1 MVSRPRL
8 ADVRIHWGVPT
19 SYRGRLNRNP
29 FDPGQTPFNSMSMH
43 RPASSARRFFAGFF
57 AVIAGLVAAPSGIV
71 AADTPPP
78 ANPAIDALVD
88 FYLPPDFDRA
98 KLSPDGLHVAMIARS
113 GELYGVAVFG
123 LATGRTVIVPGI
135 KDRHAIQLWW
145 LTNRRLLV
153 QVLKPREND
162 FSHIAL
168 NLDGSDVVEA
178 WRIAS
183 DRLAVLDPR
192 PGPPDEVLVSDYSGV
207 WSHHLRT
214 NKRTVLQAALPVR
227 ISRWLQD
234 ATGEVRAA
242 YGAAGEK
249 IFLHWRPPGSRAWQ
263 SRASTSGEPGVHALG
278 FDRDPRYLWVA
289 DGTRGDRSFVSRLD
303 TLDGSIAPAAGLP
316 DAVPGVFVTEGE
328 RHLPFALDYS
338 QHGNVPCAPL
348 RAEDADAFTSL
359 RETLPHYAFDFLG
372 RVPDSSLWVLNLWHS
387 RVPGTLVLFDW
398 KSRQL
403 SLVGQSHGARLPES
417 RLAAGE
423 HIRVASPR
431 GTVLTG
437 MLWCPAGAGR
447 APLVLV
453 APRALQVPPVRDLY
467 YADVQALVAQGFAV
481 AEINQR
487 GRSGFGSNHQR
498 AIIADPAGSLREDYG
513 AAVEALRA
521 DPRIDGARVA
531 FFGEDL
537 GAAFVLATVAGPSAF
552 TAAVAIGPPSE
563 VTRDSL
569 YGPNFLWSS
578 AQTYDLAGGW
588 SESER
593 LAAALTPKK
602 NLPALQVPLLL
613 VFRPG
618 PSDYHS
624 AAERSAA
631 ALAPLA
637 KRAATPTRIIAPRAW
652 PRDFRSLQDQAR
664 DRAETIAE
672 VGAFLREHLGAGK

>member
-1 MVSRPRL
+1 M
-8 ADVRIHWGVPT
+8 HW
-19 SYRGRLNRNP
+19 
-29 FDPGQTPFNSMSMH
+29 
-43 RPASSARRFFAGFF
+43 PAPSARRFLVGVL
-57 AVIAGLVAAPSGIV
+57 AVVTGLVAASSCRGAANTPAPADP
-71 AADTPPP
+71 AAD
-78 ANPAIDALVD
+78 ALID

-113 GELYGVAVFG
+113 GDLYGVAVFG

-153 QVLKPREND
+153 QVRKAREND

-168 NLDGSDVVEA
+168 NLDGSDLIEA

-214 NKRTVLQAALPVR
+214 NKRTVLQTALPVR
-227 ISRWLQD
+227 ISRWFQD
-234 ATGEVRAA
+234 AAGEVRAA
-242 YGAAGEK
+242 YGAAGDK
-249 IFLHWRPPGSRAWQ
+249 IFLHWRPPGSRDWQ
-263 SRASTSGEPGVHALG
+263 SRASTIGEPGVHALG
-278 FDRDPRYLWVA
+278 FDHDPRYLWVA
-289 DGTRGDRSFVSRLD
+289 DGTRGDRHLVSRLD
-303 TLDGSIAPAAGLP
+303 TLDGSIAPTGGLP
-316 DAVPGVFVTEGE
+316 DAVPGTFVTEGE

-338 QHGNVPCAPL
+338 QHGDVPCAPL

-431 GTVLTG
+431 GTELTG
-437 MLWCPAGAGR
+437 MLWRPAGTGR

-453 APRALQVPPVRDLY
+453 APRALHVSPVRDLY

-537 GAAFVLATVAGPSAF
+537 GAAFVLATVAGPSVF
-552 TAAVAIGPPSE
+552 TAAVAIDPPSE

-569 YGPNFLWSS
+569 YGPNSLWSS
-578 AQTYDLAGGW
+578 AQTYALAGGW

-593 LAAALTPKK
+593 IAEALTPKK
-602 NLPALQVPLLL
+602 SLPSLKVPVLIA
-613 VFRPG
+613 FG
-618 PSDYHS
+618 SHDPSYVRS
-624 AAERSAA
+624 AERTAA
-631 ALAPLA
+631 QFAPLA
-637 KRAATPTRIIAPRAW
+637 QQAIVPAKIIPPRRW
-652 PRDFRSLQDQAR
+652 SQEFRSIHERAR
-664 DRAETIAE
+664 DRAELMAA
-672 VGAFLREHLGAGK
+672 VGAFLRDRLKAP